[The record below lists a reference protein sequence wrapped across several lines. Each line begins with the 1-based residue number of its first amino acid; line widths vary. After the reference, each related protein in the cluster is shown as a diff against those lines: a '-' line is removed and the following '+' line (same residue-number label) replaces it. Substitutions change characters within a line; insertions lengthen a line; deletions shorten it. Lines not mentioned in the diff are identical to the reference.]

1 MAIVISIPRAELRC
15 PWELLVNENSWVTCS
30 KLYTW
35 AAHSSAGEFFKHGTQ
50 DSSQFRISQR
60 QGKEAPVRII
70 VALFHICV
78 PYSALLCSRVQNMK
92 QPVGMTVPEIIPF
105 FFNPPFQFLFLCIPL
120 SLIPS
125 LRLSVST
132 LVMGFCVTLYWYAC
146 LPSFNW
152 IKLLH
157 DGAQKPH
164 TITIQR
170 SRDVTRH

>member
-105 FFNPPFQFLFLCIPL
+105 FFLIPPFNFCSSVSLSLSFPLYVCLFLR
-120 SLIPS
+120 SWWVF
-125 LRLSVST
+125 VSRST
-132 LVMGFCVTLYWYAC
+132 GMHAC
-146 LPSFNW
+146 LHSTELNYCMTAHKNLIRSPFN
-152 IKLLH
+152 
-157 DGAQKPH
+157 DP
-164 TITIQR
+164 
-170 SRDVTRH
+170 VT